1 MDRDEA
7 RALLGR
13 KFVLFTVEG
22 TAEAAIVESLISH
35 DALVVPFDRL
45 VSDHDDPDRYYTRTR
60 KARDIADRY
69 FNANYHYGGA
79 EGLLIARIVDTSSA
93 KFELPKK
100 VRDDAMV
107 LSFYTKPEI
116 EMLVIHREGA
126 FKEWERAS
134 RKNRSLRP
142 SEFCK
147 ASLGMREV
155 KESSF
160 LKEYWAD
167 CGALTRAIRE
177 HARTSSR
184 GRDELLL
191 VDLLK

>member
-100 VRDDAMV
+100 FVMTPR
-107 LSFYTKPEI
+107 Y
-116 EMLVIHREGA
+116 
-126 FKEWERAS
+126 
-134 RKNRSLRP
+134 
-142 SEFCK
+142 
-147 ASLGMREV
+147 
-155 KESSF
+155 
-160 LKEYWAD
+160 
-167 CGALTRAIRE
+167 
-177 HARTSSR
+177 
-184 GRDELLL
+184 
-191 VDLLK
+191 